1 MTTNEIEVERSAKVF
16 WFACVDIK
24 VLTDAELSPMD
35 KVVYSVLCIHVGTQN
50 RKCNLRIKTIA
61 KEAGCSVRSVQ
72 NSLNTL
78 VERGII
84 ERTERFLEGSQVSS
98 CYKVIG
104 CLASCYVEEPE
115 EESCEDDGC
124 KSCDTPRTKC
134 TPPVQETTPRINDNS
149 FNDNKDS
156 LTREAPLPDFA
167 DMPLV
172 FENGE
177 PVIPD
182 EPVKPDNPEEVCTP
196 EDAPDIMK
204 STAELFLH
212 KTGRKGLTWPEISAL
227 RDLAAKQYPSR
238 VQKEIDTAVKRFL
251 KRGQS
256 LSTLTMNYIAG
267 SLAHQPTLGKK
278 RKPVKPKPAE
288 VRPCTDAEAEAEM
301 AQIEAALA
309 EFDEEAQGK

>member
-1 MTTNEIEVERSAKVF
+1 MSDNEEIKVKRNSSSW
-16 WFACVDIK
+16 WFACVD
-24 VLTDAELSPMD
+24 VDVWDDDTLSTID
-35 KVVYSVLCIHVGTQN
+35 KSVFTVLCIHASIGS
-50 RKCNLRIKTIA
+50 RDCKLKIETIA
-61 KEAGCSVRSVQ
+61 RKASCSVRSVQ
-72 NSLNTL
+72 NSMKKLT
-78 VERGII
+78 ERGLIKR
-84 ERTERFLEGSQVSS
+84 EERFHDGKQISSRFQIVGHEAPCYRENEGCTTCV
-98 CYKVIG
+98 
-104 CLASCYVEEPE
+104 
-115 EESCEDDGC
+115 
-124 KSCDTPRTKC
+124 PRTTC
-134 TPPVQETTPRINDNS
+134 TDGVQDVRTGNDNS
-149 FNDNKDS
+149 LNDNKDS

-256 LSTLTMNYIAG
+256 LSTLTLNYIAG